1 VPAATRILSLNLGT
15 HTVGLAEFHAQA
27 NGGLVL
33 NGYRLREIVADPT
46 NEGARNAQIAAGLR
60 EMLADLGTKPGPV
73 NYATAAQS
81 VFARFVKLPAVE
93 EEKIERII
101 AFEAQQ
107 NVPFPIDEVVWDYQL
122 VGGGAEEQ
130 IQVVLVAIKED
141 LLEAINAAV
150 EGSGLRTTIVDVAT
164 MALYNAF
171 RYNYAD
177 LSGCSL
183 LVDIGARTTNLLFI
197 EPGKIFSRSVAIGG
211 ASVTSAIAKE
221 FGEPLSAAEFRKKR
235 DGFVSLGGAYA
246 EPADPEVARVSKIVR
261 GTMTRLHAEMMR
273 SISHYRAQQQ
283 GNAPDRLFLCG
294 GSTSTPYMREFFQE
308 KLQVPIEFFNPL
320 RNVAVS
326 PAVDP
331 AQVATS
337 AHVLGELTGLA
348 LRSAMTCPMEL
359 NLRPRSVVR
368 RQELER
374 RRPYFVLAA
383 ACFILGLVAWG
394 AYRWRA
400 AQVEDR
406 ATTRLEEKAN
416 AMRRIETEM
425 SQVRREIA
433 TLDNQSAPLVA
444 AINERSFWPQIL
456 EDLNARLPKEDI
468 WITEL
473 VPTSG
478 GKALAAPNA
487 RTTVAAPTPAAMATP
502 PKPGATPASP
512 AIDGLLVRGLYLFNP
527 KQQEVVVDYFRNLV
541 GSPWFAIDPNNQAK
555 VIKPTTPNNTE
566 WAFPYELRLDL
577 KKPVPLP

>member
-1 VPAATRILSLNLGT
+1 MPAATRILSLNLGS
-15 HTVGLAEFHAQA
+15 HTIGLAEFEAQP

-33 NGYRLREIVADPT
+33 TGYRLRELAADPA
-46 NEGARNAQIAAGLR
+46 NDSARNAQIAAALP
-60 EMLADLGTKPGPV
+60 EMLHELALKHSPV

-93 EEKIERII
+93 EEKIDRII

-122 VGGGAEEQ
+122 VGGGADEQ

-141 LLEAINAAV
+141 LLEGINSAV
-150 EGSGLRTTIVDVAT
+150 ESSGLRTAIVDVAT

-171 RYNYAD
+171 RYNYSD

-197 EPGKIFSRSVAIGG
+197 EPARIFSRSVAIGG
-211 ASVTSAIAKE
+211 ASVTSAIARE
-221 FGEPLSAAEFRKKR
+221 FNEPFAAAELRKKR

-246 EPADPEVARVSKIVR
+246 EPPDPEVARVSKIVR

-273 SISHYRAQQQ
+273 SISHYRTQQQ

-320 RNVAVS
+320 RNVSVSETVDAAAVAS
-326 PAVDP
+326 
-331 AQVATS
+331 S

-348 LRSAMTCPMEL
+348 LRGAMTCPMEL
-359 NLRPRSVVR
+359 NLRPQSVVR
-368 RQELER
+368 RQETER

-383 ACFILGLVAWG
+383 ACFILGLLAWG
-394 AYRWRA
+394 AYFWRA
-400 AQVEDR
+400 SQVQDR
-406 ATTRLEEKAN
+406 ATARLQEKVD
-416 AMRRIETEM
+416 AMRSIENQM

-433 TLDNQSAPLVA
+433 TLDNQSSPLVA

-456 EDLNARLPKEDI
+456 EDLNARLPKENI

-473 VPTSG
+473 VPTSA
-478 GKALAAPNA
+478 GKPLGAPDNRVPVIAATP
-487 RTTVAAPTPAAMATP
+487 VATPTP
-502 PKPGATPASP
+502 PKPGATPGVP

-541 GSPWFAIDPNNQAK
+541 SSPWFAIDPNNQAK

-566 WAFPYELRLDL
+566 WAFPYELKLDL